1 MSDRPFFT
9 GLDLG
14 MRRDP
19 SALVCSERRMIEFAG
34 EPSNPAATPAL
45 KVLPPGTS
53 LVIAHGRSP
62 GAKVAAPTSVVSQYL
77 CRHTQRFELD
87 VAGGYP
93 QIVCRVAGLY
103 ASRPE
108 LAGSWLVVDQT
119 GVGAAVVD
127 MFRKARREA
136 VRCPRCA
143 GTGMGLG
150 QIGADAISPHVSGA
164 CLTCVGS
171 GRIKLNAR
179 VAAIMISGQLGVG
192 GGPRWR
198 YENETDTWHVSKRE
212 LISVVLVLMESN
224 PGRFVIEPKL
234 KHARELTGELG
245 MFRAK
250 RKPDSKDES
259 LEAWRERDHDDL
271 VLAAAISLWFAERAC
286 RKPWVKS

>member
-1 MSDRPFFT
+1 MTDRPFFT

-34 EPSNPAATPAL
+34 EPPDSAAAPRV
-45 KVLPPGTS
+45 KVLPPS
-53 LVIAHGRSP
+53 SPLVIAHGHSP
-62 GAKVAAPTSVVSQYL
+62 GAKVAAQETVASQYV
-77 CRHTQRFELD
+77 CRHLQRFELD
-87 VAGGYP
+87 VVGGYP

-103 ASRPE
+103 AARPE

-136 VRCPRCA
+136 VRCPRCR
-143 GTGMGLG
+143 GHGVG
-150 QIGADAISPHVSGA
+150 
-164 CLTCVGS
+164 VGS
-171 GRIKLNAR
+171 GSNIDGTACYTCSGEGRIKLNAR
-179 VAAIMISGQLGVG
+179 VAAVMISGQLGVG

-198 YENETDTWHVSKRE
+198 YESETDTWHVSKRE

-224 PGRFVIEPKL
+224 PGRFVVDPKL
-234 KHARELTGELG
+234 KHAQELTGELA

-286 RKPWVKS
+286 RKPWIK